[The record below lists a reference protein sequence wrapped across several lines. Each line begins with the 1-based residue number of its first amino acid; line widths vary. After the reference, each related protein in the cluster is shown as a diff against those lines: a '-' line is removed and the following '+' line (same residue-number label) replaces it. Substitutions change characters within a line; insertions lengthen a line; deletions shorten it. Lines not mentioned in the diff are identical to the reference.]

1 MKKIILALTMLFA
14 TATVSAQFYVSG
26 NTGYAFG
33 TGEKVLGT
41 STTISGSTDLEGSYG
56 EGVHFGL
63 RGGYMFNS
71 KWAVELNV
79 GYLYGTDQE
88 IQKVSLPGVNFN
100 LDGRGRAYGASL
112 SAVYNVTDN
121 FYARAGYL
129 TKLGGKT
136 EAVGS
141 LAIDAI
147 ALETDFTT
155 NFRGKFPSG
164 FVGAIGYKYP
174 VANNWSIFAEVEYLG
189 VSVTR
194 NKSEAG
200 DFSATIGGTTVTKD
214 QVVQTLTAVAANP
227 ALTDL
232 AQGAI
237 LLLNDEVQWGQNG
250 LPAPDAP
257 YSSIGINF
265 GVTYTFGN

>member
-1 MKKIILALTMLFA
+1 MKKIILTVTMLL
-14 TATVSAQFYVSG
+14 ATVTASAQFYVSA

-41 STTISGSTDLEGSYG
+41 STTASGSSDLEGSYG

-63 RGGYMFNS
+63 RGGYMFDS
-71 KWAVELNV
+71 KWGIELNV
-79 GYLYGTDQE
+79 GYLQGADQE
-88 IQKVSLPGVNFN
+88 VQKVSVPGVNFN
-100 LDGRGRAYGASL
+100 LDARGRAYGASV
-112 SAVYNVTDN
+112 SVVYNVTDN
-121 FYARAGYL
+121 LYARAGYL

-136 EAVGS
+136 EAVGNLS
-141 LAIDAI
+141 IDAI

-155 NFRGKFPSG
+155 NFHGKFPSG
-164 FVGAIGYKYP
+164 FVTAIGYKYP
-174 VANNWSIFAEVEYLG
+174 IANKWSLFAEVEYLG
-189 VSVTR
+189 ISVTR

-200 DFSATIGGTTVTKD
+200 DFSGSIAGNAVTRD
-214 QVVQTLTAVAANP
+214 QVVQTLTAAAANP

-232 AQGAI
+232 AQGTI
-237 LLLNDEVQWGQNG
+237 LLLTDEVQWGENG

-265 GVTYTFGN
+265 GVTYTFGK